1 MSDVSDS
8 SDRSDIDEASDVSD
22 DSGSS
27 DDEPKQP
34 SSDPQIGAGCAP
46 ADIPFET
53 ILTDVSCHPTRDAVA
68 IGTVDGDA
76 FVHSYALDG
85 PSRELLHLTHHR
97 SSCRKLRFSAD
108 GSILFTGSKDQSLC
122 MVDLNSG
129 AVSQRLPEAHS
140 ASIYS
145 LCVVDEHLLASG
157 DDDGCVKVWDRR
169 TNAVVMECRESDDF
183 ISDLATG
190 DNHRV
195 LLATS
200 GDGTLTAFNLRQ
212 RALQL
217 QSEPLEDE
225 FLSLAVL
232 KHGRKVLVGAG
243 DGSVNLF
250 TWGRWDNMD
259 DRLPLGRSQAVDSLA
274 AITEDLYCL
283 GTADGRVRVASVLP
297 NKCLG
302 VLGSHGHFPV
312 ESLSVSRDGRLVASC
327 SHDQRVK
334 FWDVSSVENLRPPRE
349 DFFAGLEAGPD

>member
-53 ILTDVSCHPTRDAVA
+53 ILTDVCCHPTRDAVA

-76 FVHSYALDG
+76 FV
-85 PSRELLHLTHHR
+85 
-97 SSCRKLRFSAD
+97 
-108 GSILFTGSKDQSLC
+108 
-122 MVDLNSG
+122 
-129 AVSQRLPEAHS
+129 HS

-169 TNAVVMECRESDDF
+169 TNAAVMECRESDDF

-232 KHGRKVLVGAG
+232 KASHGRKVLVGAG

-259 DRLPLGRSQAVDSLA
+259 DRLPLGRSQGVDSLA

-283 GTADGRVRVASVLP
+283 GTADGRVR
-297 NKCLG
+297 
-302 VLGSHGHFPV
+302 
-312 ESLSVSRDGRLVASC
+312 C

>member
-1 MSDVSDS
+1 MSDSNDS
-8 SDRSDIDEASDVSD
+8 SD
-22 DSGSS
+22 GSE
-27 DDEPKQP
+27 DAQEQP
-34 SSDPQIGAGCAP
+34 SSEPQIGSGDAP
-46 ADIPFET
+46 DDMPFET
-53 ILTDVSCHPTRDAVA
+53 LLTDVCCHPTRDAVA
-68 IGTVDGDA
+68 IGTVEGDA
-76 FVHSYALDG
+76 FVHSYALDS
-85 PSRELLHLTHHR
+85 PSRELLHLAHHR
-97 SSCRKLRFSAD
+97 TSCRKLRFSAD
-108 GSILFTGSKDQSLC
+108 GSMLFTGSKDQSLC

-129 AVSQRLPEAHS
+129 AVAQRLPEAHS
-140 ASIYS
+140 APIYS

-157 DDDGCVKVWDRR
+157 DDDGHVKVWDRR
-169 TNAVVMECRESDDF
+169 RNTAVMECRESDDF

-217 QSEPLEDE
+217 QSEPFEDE
-225 FLSLAVL
+225 FLSLAIL

-250 TWGRWDNMD
+250 SWGRWDNMG
-259 DRLPLGRSQAVDSLA
+259 DRLPLGRSQAVDSLV
-274 AITEDLYCL
+274 AITEDLFCL

-312 ESLSVSRDGRLVASC
+312 ESLSVSRDGNLVASC

-334 FWDVSSVENLRPPRE
+334 FWDVSSVENLRPPSQ
-349 DFFAGLEAGPD
+349 DFFAGLEA